1 MRVNRAFEAKYG
13 EKCSEI
19 KKKGGR
25 KEGSE
30 KKSDLKTG
38 KKNGRRV
45 LRALLAPAFLSGL
58 AMSQS

>member
-30 KKSDLKTG
+30 KKATSKLLK
-38 KKNGRRV
+38 KKTAGG
-45 LRALLAPAFLSGL
+45 F
-58 AMSQS
+58 